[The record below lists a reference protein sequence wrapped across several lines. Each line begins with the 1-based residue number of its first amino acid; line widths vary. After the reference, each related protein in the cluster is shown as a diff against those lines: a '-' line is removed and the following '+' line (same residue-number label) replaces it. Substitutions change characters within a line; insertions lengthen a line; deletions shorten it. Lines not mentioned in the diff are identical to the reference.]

1 MLVISDG
8 ASELL
13 GVKQGMKSCYSI
25 HTETFA
31 WAPFKVKHGFV
42 LHLDEQDSSTQFPF
56 LNIPQTFYITLKF
69 WVHTQA
75 HGANL

>member
-1 MLVISDG
+1 MFLPSTAKLLPNILPAMLVISDG

-31 WAPFKVKHGFV
+31 
-42 LHLDEQDSSTQFPF
+42 
-56 LNIPQTFYITLKF
+56 
-69 WVHTQA
+69 
-75 HGANL
+75 